1 MAGQST
7 GLNLSH
13 TNSEESEES
22 FVPTYSDLDNP
33 TIERPTS
40 MSNIHVVHQRRGKP
54 EQRALLFCHFLFK
67 SLALIIYLFSGLW
80 GLGYITTFV
89 IVVMLLSID
98 FWLVKNLSGR
108 LLAGLRWW
116 SVTDDY
122 GQMQWRFEGWTP
134 EERQIAYKSQVHL
147 FWIGI
152 ITQQITWTILL
163 LSALFG
169 LKLAWMVI
177 GSIAFSLNGAN
188 VLGYIRCRLNQRN
201 QEAGFLTR
209 IRDSV
214 VGLFKPSGYMR
225 GEPIYTG

>member
-1 MAGQST
+1 MA
-7 GLNLSH
+7 
-13 TNSEESEES
+13 
-22 FVPTYSDLDNP
+22 
-33 TIERPTS
+33 

-54 EQRALLFCHFLFK
+54 EQRALLLCHFFFK
-67 SLALIIYLFSGLW
+67 FLALMIYLFSGLW

-116 SVTDDY
+116 SVTDDL
-122 GQMQWRFEGWTP
+122 GQMHWRFEGWTP

-147 FWIGI
+147 FWMGI
-152 ITQQITWTILL
+152 IAQQTIWTILL

-188 VLGYIRCRLNQRN
+188 VFGYIRCRLNQRN
-201 QEAGFLTR
+201 QEAGFLSR

-214 VGLFKPSGYMR
+214 VRLFKPSGYMK